1 MPGGNDKEI
10 FDELRTLGKGV
21 ARIDE
26 RTERMDREWKDS
38 RSDHENRIRRLELD
52 NEKRKGVAA
61 VIGAG
66 AGVIVQG
73 LFALFKHLTG
83 ASQ

>member
-10 FDELRTLGKGV
+10 FDERRTLGKGV

-26 RTERMDREWKDS
+26 RTERMDREWKEN
-38 RSDHENRIRRLELD
+38 RSDHEGRIRRLELD

-61 VIGAG
+61 AIGAA
-66 AGVIVQG
+66 AGMVVQG
-73 LFALFKHLTG
+73 IFALFRYLTG